1 MSPQALIF
9 PISSR
14 HGRPFF
20 AKKQIFYRN
29 FTSGSDSMN
38 VYKNEELA
46 SLSSCQPDR
55 VQQLVEHSYTI
66 LQCPRFESYL
76 ENCGLVRIHVL

>member
-1 MSPQALIF
+1 
-9 PISSR
+9 
-14 HGRPFF
+14 
-20 AKKQIFYRN
+20 
-29 FTSGSDSMN
+29 MN